1 MEKSFNKIQ
10 HLFMMDTLGKLGRK
24 KHFISLIKG
33 MYKKA
38 KANEILNDETLN
50 DFPLRSLNAFSLK
63 EQSEDIHPH
72 HF

>member
-1 MEKSFNKIQ
+1 
-10 HLFMMDTLGKLGRK
+10 MDTLGKLGRE

-38 KANEILNDETLN
+38 KAKKILNDETLN
-50 DFPLRSLNAFSLK
+50 DFPLRSFYAFSLK
-63 EQSEDIHPH
+63 EQSKDIHPH